1 MGQITLTK
9 GHKESDAFD
18 AGDIQ
23 CKAFD
28 FFVVQQV
35 HILFADTLK
44 GVLAFDFHWLGFDP
58 MTVFPVGAVGRNFAD
73 VDFRVKVGGKGIA
86 VVAAVAV
93 QDVDVV
99 DFIKLVF

>member
-1 MGQITLTK
+1 MGQIALTK
-9 GHKESDAFD
+9 GHKESDALD

-44 GVLAFDFHWLGFDP
+44 GVLAFDFHWFGLDP
-58 MTVFPVGAVGRNFAD
+58 MTVFPVRAVGRNFAD